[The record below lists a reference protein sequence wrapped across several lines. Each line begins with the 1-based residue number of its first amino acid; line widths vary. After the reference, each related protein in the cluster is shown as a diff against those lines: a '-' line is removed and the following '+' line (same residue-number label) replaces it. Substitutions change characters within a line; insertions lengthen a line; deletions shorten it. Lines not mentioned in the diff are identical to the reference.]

1 MADLNA
7 AEKQQVHVDH
17 SSSILSSQEKHA
29 VLHEETAHD
38 AAVRGHVAT
47 DS

>member
-7 AEKQQVHVDH
+7 AEKQQVHAERYSDI
-17 SSSILSSQEKHA
+17 SSREKA
-29 VLHEETAHD
+29 SVVQEETAHD